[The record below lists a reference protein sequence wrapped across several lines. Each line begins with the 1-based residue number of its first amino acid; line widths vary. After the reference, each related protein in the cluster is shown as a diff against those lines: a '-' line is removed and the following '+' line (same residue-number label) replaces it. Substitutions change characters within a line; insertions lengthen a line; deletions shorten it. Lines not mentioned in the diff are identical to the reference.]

1 MGGKVLVFEHVER
14 FVFKVYI
21 IGLDGCEIEYPPIVH
36 SSQSSGP
43 ITVCCQDIVLCE
55 VCFELFRRVGDI
67 VMILGENLLGL
78 GQLVKR

>member
-1 MGGKVLVFEHVER
+1 MLVFEHVER

-43 ITVCCQDIVLCE
+43 ITGNN
-55 VCFELFRRVGDI
+55 F
-67 VMILGENLLGL
+67 ILDNCYFC
-78 GQLVKR
+78 